1 MQEIG
6 NQFKK
11 KMNIAIERMEFIQ
24 SNRGHFRLGRELDFE
39 LIALVD
45 LLIDAF
51 KELDMA
57 KKPIKTKKPKAK
69 NPIVKPLGGGGT
81 TGDGDNDAD
90 DGVGSVQDN
99 PQHPDS

>member
-1 MQEIG
+1 
-6 NQFKK
+6 
-11 KMNIAIERMEFIQ
+11 MNIAIERMEFIQ

-57 KKPIKTKKPKAK
+57 KKPIKTKKPVKAVK
-69 NPIVKPLGGGGT
+69 KPIVKPLGGGT
-81 TGDGDNDAD
+81 KDPDNDGDIDITPD
-90 DGVGSVQDN
+90 D
-99 PQHPDS
+99 PTHPD